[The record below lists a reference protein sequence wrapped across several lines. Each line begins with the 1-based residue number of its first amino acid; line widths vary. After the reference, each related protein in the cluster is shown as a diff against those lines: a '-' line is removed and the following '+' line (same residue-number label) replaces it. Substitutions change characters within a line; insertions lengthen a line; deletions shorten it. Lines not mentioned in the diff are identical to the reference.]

1 VVLVVIS
8 VAAGA
13 AAMHTYHLV
22 RPFFDRIVS
31 VAARSEPGAAVR
43 PAVKAYP
50 ALATDFEALR
60 RKDLLFPVIGVE
72 TRRLTDTFAETRGGN
87 RPHEA
92 LDVIAPR
99 GSSVVAVDD
108 GHIAKLFASDRGGL
122 TIYQFDPTQTFSYYY
137 AHLDRYA
144 PGLLE
149 GQPVRKGDKIGEVGS
164 TGNARSDAPHLHF
177 TIFRLGPERRWWEG
191 TPINPF
197 TLWGGR

>member
-1 VVLVVIS
+1 MVIS

-13 AAMHTYHLV
+13 AAMQTYHLV
-22 RPFFDRIVS
+22 RPFFDRTFS
-31 VAARSEPGAAVR
+31 LAAVPR
-43 PAVKAYP
+43 AVRADP
-50 ALATDFEALR
+50 TLGRDFEALR
-60 RKDLLFPVIGVE
+60 RKNLLFPVIGVE
-72 TRRLTDTFAETRGGN
+72 TSILTDTFAETRGGN

-92 LDVIAPR
+92 LDIIAPR
-99 GSSVVAVDD
+99 GSSILAVDD
-108 GHIAKLFASDRGGL
+108 GDIVKLFPSDRGGL
-122 TIYQFDPTQTFSYYY
+122 TIYQFDPTHTFSYYY

-197 TLWGGR
+197 TLWGSQ

>member
-1 VVLVVIS
+1 VVIS
-8 VAAGA
+8 AAAGA
-13 AAMHTYHLV
+13 TAMHTYHLV
-22 RPFFDRIVS
+22 RPFFARTVTL
-31 VAARSEPGAAVR
+31 AARSERDAAVP
-43 PAVKAYP
+43 PAVKSYASF
-50 ALATDFEALR
+50 ATDFETLR
-60 RKDLLFPVIGVE
+60 RKDLLFPVTGVE

-99 GSSVVAVDD
+99 GSNVVAVDD
-108 GHIAKLFASDRGGL
+108 GHIAKLFASNRGGL
-122 TIYQFDPTQTFSYYY
+122 TIYQFDPTQTFCYYY

-144 PGLLE
+144 PGLSE
-149 GQPVRKGDKIGEVGS
+149 GQSVRRGDKIGEVGS

-197 TLWGGR
+197 TLWGSR